1 MTESFFQQCVQKHF
15 DWLIEDDNFRVVARH
30 KFGCF
35 DNEEVV
41 VESPRCRISVGLER
55 SDVYVG
61 VAPLSSVEE
70 IWFYLGGVIKYLTQG
85 ADHSCDFDIPR
96 SVEYETRIEQKVARF
111 AEILHKYRSR
121 VYEVVS
127 PETFHS
133 RRADLMK
140 WV

>member
-1 MTESFFQQCVQKHF
+1 MTESFFQQCVQKHLG
-15 DWLIEDDNFRVVARH
+15 WLVRDDDFLVLAKH
-30 KFGCF
+30 EFLEF
-35 DNEEVV
+35 ASEEVV
-41 VESPRCRISVGLER
+41 FQSSRCRVRVVRER
-55 SDVYVG
+55 SDIHVD

-111 AEILHKYRSR
+111 AEILHKYRAR

-127 PETFHS
+127 PETFYS

-140 WV
+140 W